1 MMAFVFLPAYVV
13 VQNQL
18 PVASA
23 FFVLLEQVRKEDSF
37 VHKKNTSFTGKF
49 IFS

>member
-1 MMAFVFLPAYVV
+1 MMAFVFLPGYVV

-23 FFVLLEQVRKEDSF
+23 FFVLLEQVRKDF
-37 VHKKNTSFTGKF
+37 FIILHKN
-49 IFS
+49 